1 MRKSDGMNLSK
12 KVVRRLRIEENIL
25 NQCRAYYPDISLDKL
40 ISNLL
45 ENEIR
50 RKQKKRLRLPF

>member
-1 MRKSDGMNLSK
+1 MKFSK
-12 KVVRRLRIEENIL
+12 KVVRRVRIEENIL
-25 NQCRAYYPDISLDKL
+25 DQCRAYYPEISIDKL

-50 RKQKKRLRLPF
+50 RKQKKRLRPPF